1 MKKKNDNNVIDRI
14 KIELDK
20 IEPFIASEG
29 GFIVFE
35 KFEDGIVYLR
45 FGGACENCS
54 LIDYTLKDGIE
65 EIICSE
71 VPEVKEVR
79 RV

>member
-1 MKKKNDNNVIDRI
+1 MKKNEDVINRI

-20 IEPFIASEG
+20 IAPFLASEG
-29 GFIVFE
+29 GFVTFE
-35 KFEDGIVYLR
+35 KFEDGILYIR

-54 LIDYTLKDGIE
+54 LIDYTLEDGIE
-65 EIICSE
+65 QIICSE